1 MSMKEMFSKLFDQE
15 AEKVAEQLAGT
26 ITITM
31 VGDVNAGKSSS
42 INRILNQDVAAVGAN
57 PGETVKI
64 AEYHYGDG
72 VILADTPGLNDIIT
86 SHSDETR
93 AYYRQSD
100 IILFFL
106 NAAGTV
112 YSETE
117 KQALT
122 LVTAENKKVIIVLNK
137 IDASDDVPAQVAY
150 IKEQTNNAY
159 PVVAISSRTGE
170 HIDELVKVM
179 LDLAKDNEKEL
190 LLAKKLRDRASVAN
204 RWILTASASAGG
216 VGASPIPFSDSIAL
230 SALQISLVL
239 KLASLYDRRLT
250 KGNLQDMM
258 LPLITTTLGRT
269 LAGSLAKVIPGVGTV
284 VGGAIN
290 AGVAASVTAAIGY
303 AFKAVFEKDVA
314 LDAQLIQSLF
324 KDFLKKEH
332 RKSK

>member
-1 MSMKEMFSKLFDQE
+1 MSMKELFGKVFDQE
-15 AEKVAEQLAGT
+15 AKKVAKQLAET

-31 VGDVNAGKSSS
+31 VGDVNAGKSST
-42 INRILNQDVAAVGAN
+42 INRILNQDVAEVGAN
-57 PGETVKI
+57 PGKTVQI
-64 AEYHYGDG
+64 SEYDYGDG
-72 VILADTPGLNDIIT
+72 VVLADTPGLNDIIA

-93 AYYRQSD
+93 AYYRRSD

-117 KQALT
+117 KQALAF
-122 LVTAENKKVIIVLNK
+122 VASENKKLIIVLNK
-137 IDASDDVPAQVAY
+137 IDASDDVPTQVAY
-150 IKEQTNNAY
+150 IREQTNHAY
-159 PVVAISSRTGE
+159 PVVAVSSRTGE
-170 HIDELVKVM
+170 NIDELVHVM
-179 LDLAKDNEKEL
+179 LALAKDNEKEL

-250 KGNLQDMM
+250 KSNLQDMM

-303 AFKAVFEKDVA
+303 AFKAVFEKDMS

-324 KDFLKKEH
+324 KDFLKKEQR
-332 RKSK
+332 RKK